1 MKERID
7 CAQLLCLATHR
18 NRFPPSAAPRHRQ
31 SPQLLWTAG
40 LDAGGSPAAPSRL
53 SSDTC
58 SRPDAGVPLGLDRRL
73 AYCAFQEKVSE
84 GDYNMDLEHEN
95 YYNKTLSTENDTV
108 ATRNSDFPVWDDY
121 KSSVDDL
128 QYFLIGLYA
137 FVSLLGFM
145 GNLLILMALMRK
157 RNQKTTVNFL
167 IGNLA
172 FSDIL
177 VVLFCSPFTL
187 TSVLLDQWM
196 FGKVMCHVMPF
207 LQCVSVLVSTLILI
221 SIAIVRYHM
230 IKHPVSNN
238 LTANHG
244 YFLIATVWTLGFAI
258 CSPLPVFHRLVEL
271 QETFDS
277 ALLSSR
283 YLCVESWPSDSYRIA
298 FTISL
303 LLVQY
308 ILPLVCLTVSH
319 TSVCRSI
326 SCGLSNKPIKQEEKE
341 MINLTL
347 QPSKKSGTPGK
358 LPSSHKWSYSFLR
371 KHRRR
376 YSKKTACVL
385 PAPPRPPE
393 NPSRMLPENLRS
405 QPCSSNKFIPAVPTC
420 FEMKA
425 EENANVHEVRVNR
438 SIMRIRKRSRSV
450 FYRLTILIL
459 VFAVSWMPLHL
470 FHVVTDFNDNL
481 ISNRHFKLVYC
492 ICHLLGMMSCC
503 LNPILYGFL
512 NNGIKADLMSLVHCL
527 HMS

>member
-1 MKERID
+1 
-7 CAQLLCLATHR
+7 
-18 NRFPPSAAPRHRQ
+18 
-31 SPQLLWTAG
+31 
-40 LDAGGSPAAPSRL
+40 
-53 SSDTC
+53 
-58 SRPDAGVPLGLDRRL
+58 
-73 AYCAFQEKVSE
+73 
-84 GDYNMDLEHEN
+84 MDLELEE
-95 YYNKTLSTENDTV
+95 YYNKTLVAENDTTS
-108 ATRNSDFPVWDDY
+108 TRNSDFPVWDDY

-128 QYFLIGLYA
+128 QYFLIGLYT

-145 GNLLILMALMRK
+145 GNLLILMALMKR

-187 TSVLLDQWM
+187 TSILLDQWM

-230 IKHPVSNN
+230 IKHPISNN

-258 CSPLPVFHRLVEL
+258 CSPLPVFHSLVEL
-271 QETFDS
+271 QETFGS

-308 ILPLVCLTVSH
+308 ILPLICLTVSH
-319 TSVCRSI
+319 TSVCRSV
-326 SCGLSNKPIKQEEKE
+326 SCGLSNKESRLEENE

-347 QPSKKSGTPGK
+347 HPSKKSGPQVK
-358 LPSSHKWSYSFLR
+358 LSSRHKWSYSFIR

-385 PAPPRPPE
+385 PAPARPSHQ
-393 NPSRMLPENLRS
+393 NHVRTLPGNLRAGRS
-405 QPCSSNKFIPAVPTC
+405 QLSSSSKFIPGVPTC
-420 FEMKA
+420 FEMKP
-425 EENANVHEVRVNR
+425 EENSDAHE
-438 SIMRIRKRSRSV
+438 MRIKRSVKRIKKRSRSV
-450 FYRLTILIL
+450 FYRLTVLIL

-512 NNGIKADLMSLVHCL
+512 NNGIKADLMSLIHCL

>member
-1 MKERID
+1 MSFYFK
-7 CAQLLCLATHR
+7 Q
-18 NRFPPSAAPRHRQ
+18 
-31 SPQLLWTAG
+31 
-40 LDAGGSPAAPSRL
+40 
-53 SSDTC
+53 
-58 SRPDAGVPLGLDRRL
+58 
-73 AYCAFQEKVSE
+73 
-84 GDYNMDLEHEN
+84 DYNMDFEVRD
-95 YYNKTLSTENDTV
+95 YYNRTLATENNTAV
-108 ATRNSDFPVWDDY
+108 TRNSAFPVWEDY

-128 QYFLIGLYA
+128 QYFLIGLYT
-137 FVSLLGFM
+137 FVSLLGFT
-145 GNLLILMALMRK
+145 GNLLILTALTRK
-157 RNQKTTVNFL
+157 CNQKTVVNFL

-187 TSVLLDQWM
+187 TSVLLDQWV
-196 FGKVMCHVMPF
+196 FGKVMCHTMPF

-221 SIAIVRYHM
+221 SIAVVRYHM
-230 IKHPVSNN
+230 IKHPLSNS

-244 YFLIATVWTLGFAI
+244 YFLVATVWTLGFAI
-258 CSPLPVFHRLVEL
+258 CSPLPAFHSLVEL
-271 QETFDS
+271 QETFGS
-277 ALLSSR
+277 RSLSSR

-326 SCGLSNKPIKQEEKE
+326 SWGVSSKENRLEENE

-347 QPSKKSGTPGK
+347 HPAKKSGPPVKRSG
-358 LPSSHKWSYSFLR
+358 SRKWGDSFIR
-371 KHRRR
+371 KHKRS

-385 PAPPRPPE
+385 PAPARPPPA
-393 NPSRMLPENLRS
+393 NHSGMLPENPGSLRS
-405 QPCSSNKFIPAVPTC
+405 QLSSSSKFIPGVPTC
-420 FEMKA
+420 FEVKP
-425 EENANVHEVRVNR
+425 EENSDVHEMRLSR
-438 SIMRIRKRSRSV
+438 SLTRIKKRSRSV

-512 NNGIKADLMSLVHCL
+512 NNGIKADLMSLIHCL
-527 HMS
+527 RMS

>member
-1 MKERID
+1 
-7 CAQLLCLATHR
+7 
-18 NRFPPSAAPRHRQ
+18 
-31 SPQLLWTAG
+31 
-40 LDAGGSPAAPSRL
+40 
-53 SSDTC
+53 
-58 SRPDAGVPLGLDRRL
+58 
-73 AYCAFQEKVSE
+73 
-84 GDYNMDLEHEN
+84 MDLQLKE
-95 YYNKTLSTENDTV
+95 YYNKTLATENNTA
-108 ATRNSDFPVWDDY
+108 ATRNSGFPNWDDY

-128 QYFLIGLYA
+128 QYFLIGLYT

-157 RNQKTTVNFL
+157 RNQKTIVNFL

-177 VVLFCSPFTL
+177 IVLFCSPFTL
-187 TSVLLDQWM
+187 TSILLDQWM
-196 FGKVMCHVMPF
+196 FGKVMCHIMPF

-230 IKHPVSNN
+230 IKYPLSNS

-244 YFLIATVWTLGFAI
+244 YFLVATVWTLGFAI
-258 CSPLPVFHRLVEL
+258 CSPLPVFHSLVGL
-271 QETFDS
+271 QETFGS
-277 ALLSSR
+277 GSMSSK
-283 YLCVESWPSDSYRIA
+283 YLCIESWPSDAYRIA

-319 TSVCRSI
+319 TSVCRSV
-326 SCGLSNKPIKQEEKE
+326 SCELSSKENSVEEHE
-341 MINLTL
+341 MINLTV
-347 QPSKKSGTPGK
+347 QPSKKNGPPVK
-358 LPSSHKWSYSFLR
+358 LSSSHKWSYSFIQ

-385 PAPPRPPE
+385 PAPVSPLQE
-393 NPSRMLPENLRS
+393 KRS
-405 QPCSSNKFIPAVPTC
+405 VMQPQNGSVRTHFSSSSKIIPGIPTC

-425 EENANVHEVRVNR
+425 EEISDNHEMRVKR
-438 SIMRIRKRSRSV
+438 SIIRFKKKSRSI

-512 NNGIKADLMSLVHCL
+512 NNGIKADLISLIHCL